1 MKFSAGLPARITLGA
16 LFLAVVGGVLL
27 DDERDRLHEILLN
40 ERSADLET
48 ALHAG
53 QVRLHQSIDI
63 LRQDVL
69 FLASTPP
76 VSGIA
81 RASTN
86 NGIDPRDKNTYAT
99 WEVRL
104 QEIFAA
110 FLRTHPE
117 YFQAIYISAAGEGS
131 ELVRVDNRD
140 GRVEVAFREA
150 LQTRGNQDY
159 FKAGLTSTAGRV
171 RLSEFMLDQNR
182 GKMEEPH
189 RPMLSAVT
197 TVFDAGGHV
206 FGMVVL
212 SKDLRPL
219 FSASSSDLPRGI
231 QSYIADQQGRYLL
244 HPDAKRAFAFES
256 GSKEKIADD
265 FPSLGPMFDPKTK
278 QNELSFH
285 AVTGGKGGYLA
296 AVRVF
301 FDAGDPTRF
310 MLLANHLS
318 PQTASP
324 AQMDTKQAFGI
335 KLLPHTAGAIG
346 VMLLAGVIFMLIL
359 RITFSPLKRM
369 AATARKI
376 AAGHLKIR
384 MPKKGAG
391 ELGELADALNA
402 MLDKF
407 QDRDTFCKEL
417 IGSLP
422 GIFCMID
429 AQGNLLMWNRNLE
442 QMLQR
447 SPEEMASCHLPD
459 CFGGEDKINIG
470 NAIHK
475 AIEEG
480 GASVEAVLNAK
491 DGTGRPCHLAGRRF
505 ERDGMP
511 VLVWLGREPS
521 LPLPQG
527 EDWDEGYRNNGA
539 MDSLE

>member
-1 MKFSAGLPARITLGA
+1 MKFGIGLPVRITLGA
-16 LFLAVVGGVLL
+16 LFLAVIGGLL
-27 DDERDRLHEILLN
+27 LGGERDRLHEILLN
-40 ERSADLET
+40 ERGVNLET

-53 QVRLHQSIDI
+53 QTRLHQSIEI

-76 VSGIA
+76 VSGMV

-86 NGIDPRDKNTYAT
+86 NGIDPRDKNSYAI
-99 WEVRL
+99 WESRL

-117 YFQAIYISAAGEGS
+117 YFEASYISAAGEGR

-150 LQTRGNQDY
+150 LQTRGNRDY

-171 RLSEFMLDQNR
+171 RLSEFMLDRER
-182 GKMEEPH
+182 GGAEESR

-206 FGMVVL
+206 FGMVAL

-219 FSASSSDLPRGI
+219 FSASSSGLPRGV
-231 QSYIADQQGRYLL
+231 QSHIADQQGRYLL
-244 HPDAKRAFAFES
+244 HPDTKRAFAFES

-278 QNELSFH
+278 QNELPFH
-285 AVTGGKGGYLA
+285 AVTGGIGGYLA
-296 AVRVF
+296 AARVF

-310 MLLANHLS
+310 ILLANHV
-318 PQTASP
+318 P
-324 AQMDTKQAFGI
+324 AQKVFPVQIDAKQTFGV

-346 VMLLAGVIFMLIL
+346 AMLLAGVIFMLIL
-359 RITFSPLKRM
+359 RFTFSPLKRM
-369 AATARKI
+369 TAAARKI

-384 MPKKGAG
+384 MAKKGAG
-391 ELGELADALNA
+391 EIGELAYALNT
-402 MLDKF
+402 MLDKLL
-407 QDRDTFCKEL
+407 DRDTFCKEM

-442 QMLQR
+442 QVLQR

-459 CFGGEDKINIG
+459 CFGGEDKINVG

-480 GASVEAVLNAK
+480 EASVGAVLNAK
-491 DGTGRPCHLAGRRF
+491 DGTGGRPCHLAGRRI

-511 VLVWLGREPS
+511 VLVWLG
-521 LPLPQG
+521 
-527 EDWDEGYRNNGA
+527 
-539 MDSLE
+539 MDSPACGQAE

>member
-1 MKFSAGLPARITLGA
+1 MRFGIGLSVRITLGA
-16 LFLAVVGGVLL
+16 LFLVVIGGLL
-27 DDERDRLHEILLN
+27 LLEGERDRLQEILLN
-40 ERSADLET
+40 ERGANLET

-53 QVRLHQSIDI
+53 QARLHQSIGM

-76 VSGIA
+76 VSGIV

-86 NGIDPRDKNTYAT
+86 KGIDPRDKNTYAT
-99 WEVRL
+99 WESRL
-104 QEIFAA
+104 QDIFAA
-110 FLRTHPE
+110 FLRAHPE
-117 YFQAIYISAAGEGS
+117 YFEASYISAAGEGR

-140 GRVEVAFREA
+140 GRVEVASREA
-150 LQTRGNQDY
+150 LQARGSRDY
-159 FKAGLTSTAGRV
+159 FKAGLTSTVGRV
-171 RLSEFMLDQNR
+171 RLSEFMLDQER
-182 GKMEEPH
+182 GKMEEPR

-219 FSASSSDLPRGI
+219 FSASSSDLPRSI

-244 HPDAKRAFAFES
+244 HPDTGRAFAFES
-256 GSKEKIADD
+256 GSKEKITDD
-265 FPSLGPMFDPKTK
+265 FPSLGPMFDSKIK
-278 QNELSFH
+278 QNELPFH
-285 AVTGGKGGYLA
+285 TVTGGKGGYLA
-296 AVRVF
+296 AARVF

-310 MLLANHLS
+310 MLLANHVH
-318 PQTASP
+318 
-324 AQMDTKQAFGI
+324 AQMAFPVPVGTKQAFGI
-335 KLLPHTAGAIG
+335 KLLPHTTGAIG
-346 VMLLAGVIFMLIL
+346 AMLLAGVVFMLIL
-359 RITFSPLKRM
+359 RFTFSPLKRM
-369 AATARKI
+369 TVTARKI
-376 AAGHLKIR
+376 AAGNLKIR
-384 MPKKGAG
+384 MAKKGAG
-391 ELGELADALNA
+391 EIGELADALNA
-402 MLDKF
+402 MLDKLL
-407 QDRDTFCKEL
+407 DRDTFCKEL

-442 QMLQR
+442 QVLQR

-480 GASVEAVLNAK
+480 EASVEAVLNAK
-491 DGTGRPCHLAGRRF
+491 NGTGDRPCYLAGRRV

-511 VLVWLGREPS
+511 VLVWLGTELS
-521 LPLPQG
+521 LPQG
-527 EDWDEGYRNNGA
+527 EDWDEGCRNNGA